1 MKLFKLDEEFT
12 GSSLNIQGYDIIEIW
27 RFKAKSEKFRAKS
40 EVEFNPDVLTECIRN
55 KGMIYGYVQKG
66 VLKTLYI
73 VRRNNNVF
81 SCDECFYSKEICDEE
96 LIMKMDRQVAFLI
109 AQHASAV
116 KNGSAVFKGEVLP
129 DLKSKS
135 MGFNWSMGIVFAML
149 YSVVFVNA
157 FHKEYGIVIGIMLG
171 ISMGFCFAKH
181 TYHFESRDKA
191 SVSVEDVKINT

>member
-12 GSSLNIQGYDIIEIW
+12 GSSLNIQDYDIIEIW

-55 KGMIYGYVQKG
+55 KGMIFGYVQKG
-66 VLKTLYI
+66 VLKSLYI

-129 DLKSKS
+129 ELKSKS

-149 YSVVFVNA
+149 YS
-157 FHKEYGIVIGIMLG
+157 IVIGIMLG